1 MNEEMN
7 VTIDLGQGQID
18 MGKDHILKSCR
29 VHSLISVDISLDIKQ
44 TNKIASKKIKC
55 LEIK

>member
-1 MNEEMN
+1 MN
-7 VTIDLGQGQID
+7 VTVYLGQGQID
-18 MGKDHILKSCR
+18 MGKDHILKSRR
-29 VHSLISVDISLDIKQ
+29 VHSLIPVDISLEIKQ